1 MAGSLFQNSYYV
13 ANIINA
19 ILYGVVL
26 VLYYMILRQI
36 FAISKRTS
44 TDTFLTCFCTALV
57 LLNTVYWTTQ
67 VYFGQMMWIVH
78 ADYPGG
84 SDAYWD
90 RYSSVWYQ
98 TWGIAACVLSNL
110 MSDALLTYRCFVIW
124 NSRRVIALPAVI
136 WVASLLF
143 SVGVLYGSGKPNGDY
158 FAGIATIFVT
168 AYTAST
174 IAFNV
179 VVTALICGRIIHI
192 GRRMR
197 ASYPDPA
204 DAAVYTGAAAIVVE
218 SALPFTVFSVV
229 YLVTYAMGSDVAN
242 AFSFYAMFTC
252 ISPLMIILRVLSRR
266 AWTRESGTL
275 FTTTISY
282 RGQADYLTTD
292 AGAGTPVELVE
303 KTSTGP
309 ADAKPPDISYI
320 PADSTAGV
328 ADVGRLPV

>member
-26 VLYYMILRQI
+26 VLYFMALRQI
-36 FAISKRTS
+36 LAIRRKRTS
-44 TDTFLTCFCTALV
+44 MDTFLACFCTALV

-84 SDAYWD
+84 SDAYWA

-124 NSRRVIALPAVI
+124 NSRRVIILPAAI

-158 FAGIATIFVT
+158 FAGIATVFVT

-179 VVTALICGRIIHI
+179 VVTSLICGRIVYI

-197 ASYPDPA
+197 TYASFPA
-204 DAAVYTGAAAIVVE
+204 SDAAVYTGAAAIVVE
-218 SALPFTVFSVV
+218 SALPFTVFSVA
-229 YLVTYAMGSDVAN
+229 YLVTYAVGSDIAN
-242 AFSFYAMFTC
+242 VFSFYAMFTC

-292 AGAGTPVELVE
+292 AGIPVELVE
-303 KTSTGP
+303 KP
-309 ADAKPPDISYI
+309 EAEPDAKPVAHSDFA
-320 PADSTAGV
+320 ADAGS
-328 ADVGRLPV
+328 LPV